1 MKDPLPI
8 WNQSVHFQFLRGQSV
23 NVVCV
28 TVTVSMDTMTVRP
41 FKLLKMSTKV
51 RRYNN
56 MNVWATIKRE
66 WGTD

>member
-23 NVVCV
+23 NVVYV
-28 TVTVSMDTMTVRP
+28 TYRIMETVTERP
-41 FKLLKMSTKV
+41 FKLLKMSMKV
-51 RRYNN
+51 KRYKN
-56 MNVWATIKRE
+56 MNVYATNKRE